1 MDAIPESRL
10 PISHKGN
17 GNQYYYVI
25 NEWFNQNKSVLLALS
40 IASIVLLFL
49 LHLYLSMSKIDSDS
63 ISEKSVMLIT
73 IALVSIVAVS
83 VIWKGIAPIALC
95 AIGLTL
101 IYFGTLFSLYAASM
115 VGEVYHRA
123 SHGFATEQSI
133 LNLTHGYFFLGIGM
147 VIFSI
152 IIAYKPSLLYTRNRP
167 EPMHIVWE
175 EYPIWYDNTKVVERY
190 NEPSVLL
197 KSLMTDE
204 EKYLLWRYEYIL
216 TDVHGVPY
224 LVKPDK
230 NVPRDSTIL
239 RHKISGTIIGK
250 VKNFYCC

>member
-1 MDAIPESRL
+1 MDVIPESKL
-10 PISHKGN
+10 PISHKGS
-17 GNQYYYVI
+17 GNRCYVI

-40 IASIVLLFL
+40 IVSIVLLFL
-49 LHLYLSMSKIDSDS
+49 LHLYLSISKIDPGS
-63 ISEKSVMLIT
+63 ISEKFVMLTT

-95 AIGLTL
+95 VIGLTL
-101 IYFGTLFSLYAASM
+101 IYVGTLFSLYTASM
-115 VGEVYHRA
+115 VGEVYNRA

-147 VIFSI
+147 IIFSI
-152 IIAYKPSLLYTRNRP
+152 IIAYKPSLLYTKNRP

-175 EYPIWYDNTKVVERY
+175 KYPIWYDNTKVVEGY
-190 NEPSVLL
+190 YEPSVSL

-239 RHKISGTIIGK
+239 RDKISGTIIGK

>member
-49 LHLYLSMSKIDSDS
+49 LHLYLSMSKIDSGS

-175 EYPIWYDNTKVVERY
+175 KYPIWYDNTKVVERY

-216 TDVHGVPY
+216 TDVHGVPH

>member
-1 MDAIPESRL
+1 M
-10 PISHKGN
+10 
-17 GNQYYYVI
+17 
-25 NEWFNQNKSVLLALS
+25 LA
-40 IASIVLLFL
+40 
-49 LHLYLSMSKIDSDS
+49 
-63 ISEKSVMLIT
+63 T

-101 IYFGTLFSLYAASM
+101 IYIGTLFFSYAASM

-123 SHGFATEQSI
+123 SYGFATEQSI
-133 LNLTHGYFFLGIGM
+133 LNLAHGYFFLGIGM

-152 IIAYKPSLLYTRNRP
+152 ILAYKPSLLYTRNRP

-175 EYPIWYDNTKVVERY
+175 KYPIWYDNTKVVVRY
-190 NEPSVLL
+190 NEPSVSL
-197 KSLMTDE
+197 KNLMTDE
-204 EKYLLWRYEYIL
+204 EKYLLGRYEYIL
-216 TDVHGVPY
+216 TDVYGAPH

-230 NVPRDSTIL
+230 NVPSGSTIL
-239 RHKISGTIIGK
+239 RDKMNGIIIGK

>member
-1 MDAIPESRL
+1 MDVIPESRL
-10 PISHKGN
+10 PILHTGKGN
-17 GNQYYYVI
+17 QYYVI
-25 NEWFNQNKSVLLALS
+25 NEWFNRNKSVLLALS
-40 IASIVLLFL
+40 IVSIVLLFL
-49 LHLYLSMSKIDSDS
+49 LHLYLSMSKIDPGS
-63 ISEKSVMLIT
+63 ISEKFVMLST

-101 IYFGTLFSLYAASM
+101 VYFGTLFSSYAASM
-115 VGEVYHRA
+115 VGEVYRRA

-175 EYPIWYDNTKVVERY
+175 KYPIWYDNTKVVEGY
-190 NEPSVLL
+190 YEPSVSL

-216 TDVHGVPY
+216 TDVHSTLH

-230 NVPRDSTIL
+230 NVPRDSAIL
-239 RHKISGTIIGK
+239 RDKMSGTIIGK